1 MSSTC
6 FSKCPPRTFSKMS
19 SKCPQNVLKCP
30 GHFPKSPGHF
40 PKCPQNVVGCAGLRG
55 VGVDLVGAGGGVGG
69 CGLWSIGG
77 VVVAAA
83 VVAVAVAVVVLIVA
97 ATAVVVV
104 LAVIVLV
111 AGSSRSSPS
120 PSSSSSSSPSSLS
133 SSSVILVAH
142 LILILLIQT
151 TSQYLTNPTLKLV
164 FCLKAILHPMLK
176 AQFFESSYSLTIQV
190 FTKALFINPIV

>member
-1 MSSTC
+1 MSSQDI
-6 FSKCPPRTFSKMS
+6 FQNVLKMSSKCPQMSRTFSKKSWTFSKMS
-19 SKCPQNVLKCP
+19 SKCC
-30 GHFPKSPGHF
+30 
-40 PKCPQNVVGCAGLRG
+40 GLCWVEGRG
-55 VGVDLVGAGGGVGG
+55 GGLGGVGG

-77 VVVAAA
+77 VVAAA

-111 AGSSRSSPS
+111 AGSSRSSSSPS